1 MRRCR
6 RPWVSGL
13 SFMTAALVSLLVGD
27 HLSAQTPAP
36 TPPLSSPPLSSTHR
50 ETDPYEQAP
59 TLFSGPNGDVLR
71 VSYRA
76 NREAGSGA
84 VIVAT
89 PSSGSALRTLV
100 EIDPREAGITAGT
113 PDLAVGPAGEL
124 RVAYQ
129 WWRKDPTTK
138 QIRLA
143 LSDDG
148 GKTWTQPTTAV
159 DSSNKGFQP
168 KIGWGRAKN
177 LAVVWSDERRPAP
190 GRRVWDIYARHSPDG
205 GQTWEPEQLLS
216 RFPQHAITDAY
227 FRPELLSDNQNR
239 FWVVWVGIRSGRSRL
254 FLSRSTDGGR
264 TWADPLELSGQS
276 QSVFGQR
283 LVGSGDRL
291 LVVWMDKRT
300 GHDRIFAVTS
310 TDGGL
315 TWTSPSRVDH
325 LPTELVTDAVLPAV
339 VMTPEGEALVAW
351 HDGRNGRDDI
361 FVTRSVDG
369 GRTWEG
375 EDLRLDMDEA
385 GTGVSRFASL
395 ARAKDGKIAVAWED
409 DRAGYEG
416 VYLRV
421 RGTGA
426 KPQWGPE
433 ILVEPAGP
441 KKAAR
446 TPVVLWG
453 KDGSVYLTWE
463 VWNYAAGPM
472 SISKRLDGRA
482 MVVDKK

>member
-1 MRRCR
+1 M
-6 RPWVSGL
+6 
-13 SFMTAALVSLLVGD
+13 A
-27 HLSAQTPAP
+27 
-36 TPPLSSPPLSSTHR
+36 
-50 ETDPYEQAP
+50 
-59 TLFSGPNGDVLR
+59 
-71 VSYRA
+71 
-76 NREAGSGA
+76 
-84 VIVAT
+84 
-89 PSSGSALRTLV
+89 
-100 EIDPREAGITAGT
+100 
-113 PDLAVGPAGEL
+113 
-124 RVAYQ
+124 
-129 WWRKDPTTK
+129 
-138 QIRLA
+138 
-143 LSDDG
+143 
-148 GKTWTQPTTAV
+148 
-159 DSSNKGFQP
+159 
-168 KIGWGRAKN
+168 
-177 LAVVWSDERRPAP
+177 
-190 GRRVWDIYARHSPDG
+190 
-205 GQTWEPEQLLS
+205 
-216 RFPQHAITDAY
+216 
-227 FRPELLSDNQNR
+227 
-239 FWVVWVGIRSGRSRL
+239 
-254 FLSRSTDGGR
+254 
-264 TWADPLELSGQS
+264 
-276 QSVFGQR
+276 
-283 LVGSGDRL
+283 
-291 LVVWMDKRT
+291 
-300 GHDRIFAVTS
+300 
-310 TDGGL
+310 
-315 TWTSPSRVDH
+315 
-325 LPTELVTDAVLPAV
+325 TELVTDAVLPAV

-361 FVTRSVDG
+361 FVTRSLDG

-375 EDLRLDMDEA
+375 EDLRLDTDEA